1 MMKLSDYVIDFIYQ
15 QGVKQLFMLVGGG
28 AMHLDES
35 AGSHSHLQYVCNLHE
50 QACAIAAQ
58 AYAHATNN
66 LGAVLVTTGPGGTNT
81 ITGLAAA
88 WIDSIPVLFI
98 SGQVKRSTLMD
109 NTGLRQRGSQEVD
122 ITSVVKPL
130 TKYCVRVMEADDIR
144 YHLEK
149 AVYLA
154 KTGRQ
159 GPVWIDIPLDVQAID
174 IQPSHLRGFD
184 QVEIVDS
191 KIGPLAET
199 IDQVINLVNNAT
211 RPIFLAGYGVQA
223 AGVEE
228 EFIQLAEK
236 LNIPILVTWKAIGL
250 IPDDHP
256 LAIGRPGSIGQRG
269 ANFALQNSDLLIA
282 IGARM
287 DPDQVGFN
295 YKQFARAAKKVIVDI
310 DPSEINKLE
319 FDIDL
324 SLVTNAADF
333 IRSFPIKAIQKDR
346 QDRTEWVR
354 RCQDWKKKYP
364 VVIPEYYHQEKYV
377 NMYVLMEF
385 LSDLAGEG
393 DLIVPGSSGPCANT
407 MMQAWNVKRGQK
419 FIFAPGL
426 GSMGFGLPMS
436 IGACVALDH
445 RETICVN
452 GDGGFQCNIQELET
466 VSRLNLPVK
475 YFVLNNTGYGSIMA
489 MQRNYFNS
497 HYVGSNPESGLTFP
511 EITKVAHA
519 YKIPSYSI
527 KNQTSLKKRL
537 EHILQLPGPV
547 VCDVWVDP
555 QQVQMPRVTSVI
567 KPDGT
572 LLSKPM
578 EDLWPFLDREEFLSN
593 MIIPPLPE

>member
-1 MMKLSDYVIDFIYQ
+1 MKCSDYVIDFIYQ

-35 AGSHSHLQYVCNLHE
+35 AGNHPHLQYVCNLHE

-66 LGAVLVTTGPGGTNT
+66 IGAVLVTTGPGGTNT

-88 WIDSIPVLFI
+88 WIDSMPVLFV

-122 ITSVVKPL
+122 ITSIVKPI
-130 TKYCVRVMEADDIR
+130 TKYCMRVMEAEDIR

-154 KTGRQ
+154 KSGRQ
-159 GPVWIDIPLDVQAID
+159 GPVWIDIPLDVQAMEFDPDQLRRFDPAEEPKKKSALTKKQID
-174 IQPSHLRGFD
+174 HLAAM
-184 QVEIVDS
+184 VNA
-191 KIGPLAET
+191 AE
-199 IDQVINLVNNAT
+199 

-223 AGVEE
+223 AGVEQ
-228 EFIQLAEK
+228 EFIHLAET

-250 IPDDHP
+250 IADDHP

-269 ANFALQNSDLLIA
+269 ANFAQQNSDLIIT

-287 DPDQVGFN
+287 DPDQVAFN
-295 YKQFARAAKKVIVDI
+295 YKLFARAAKKVVVDI
-310 DPSEINKLE
+310 DQSEVNKLE
-319 FDIDL
+319 FEIDL
-324 SLVTNAADF
+324 PLITDAAEF
-333 IRSFPIKAIQKDR
+333 IRAFPAEKINTGRADWA
-346 QDRTEWVR
+346 EWVR
-354 RCQDWKKKYP
+354 KCQAWKRKYP
-364 VVIPEYYHQEKYV
+364 VVIPEYYRQDKYV
-377 NMYVLMEF
+377 NMYVLMDV
-385 LSDLAGEG
+385 LSELAHEG

-407 MMQAWNVKRGQK
+407 MMQAWNVKKGQK
-419 FIFAPGL
+419 FVFAPGL

-436 IGACVALDH
+436 IGACISMDR

-466 VSRLNLPVK
+466 VSRLKLPIK
-475 YFVLNNTGYGSIMA
+475 FFVLNNTGYGSIMA
-489 MQRNYFNS
+489 MQRNYFKG

-511 EITKVAHA
+511 DITRVARA
-519 YKIPSYSI
+519 YHIPAYTLL
-527 KNQTSLKKRL
+527 NQRNLKKRL
-537 EHILQLPGPV
+537 KHILELPGPV
-547 VCDVWVDP
+547 ICDVLVDP

-567 KPDGT
+567 KPDGS

-578 EDLWPFLDREEFLSN
+578 EDLWPFLDRDEFLSN